1 MKSFYL
7 LITALAISAVVMSQ
21 RAGEFGQTQNHKTFT
36 QNEIE
41 VTSPFNLPD
50 YREILS
56 YDSLNMRFV
65 GNWGQGSSYSILAAE
80 NENILFI
87 GAGAAVKIMDMED
100 LENPVEL
107 SVINARALVD
117 GIYYDFGS
125 QLLCLAAYF
134 NGIEIWDVSDMANP
148 HRVGQ
153 APTNGLPRGGIF
165 KRGNYVYAVTV
176 VDGIQ
181 VFDVSNLPNVNHV
194 ATAAIPGSSFGFN
207 SAMWGDHI
215 YVATGT
221 GGCKIVDISDPLS
234 PQYKASIP
242 GTCTGID
249 VVNNKAYIVS
259 YQNTLKIYDVT
270 DIQNS
275 TLLGQTSC
283 QGYLNRIKVI
293 GNYAYVSSQTTN
305 PGGGMKVFDVSDP
318 SIPTEIETH
327 EDYARHICGNPS
339 FVATAG
345 GGAGCDIFDI
355 ETPAAPVLTDQ
366 VKLPWDCW
374 GVGTQGDYAF
384 TGSNGF
390 RIIDGSNPETPF
402 QCGYDETNGQLASAN
417 GDIAV
422 YCPESA
428 GGSNPVSFFDISDK
442 TNPLLLGQK
451 VCPAM
456 TYDISVS
463 GNLAFIACWWDGVRV
478 FDFSDPTDPT
488 LVAHMHGWVNGA
500 IPGEE
505 FCYAQSVDVQGN
517 YCYILDYG
525 PFEDDDTKGVY
536 IFDVSN
542 IADPVLIN
550 RYVDYEGEGDDFD
563 VFGDYAYI
571 ADKLGGMSITN
582 IADPLAP
589 FNLGYCFLPDSPTG
603 IEVQGQFAYISNYIN
618 GGVEVVDISD
628 PSTPVISAYYRQTG
642 CFAMKVALSGSL
654 VYIAD
659 GPAGIG
665 IYDHYIVTDIENNLG
680 QSNNNDFIC
689 SPNPLSKY
697 GTVTF
702 TLTSEREIKLNLYNI
717 SGKWVQELAQRNCP
731 AGKNRVSFSINNEL
745 INQGLYF
752 LCIEQDSKKDWI
764 KLMVN

>member
-1 MKSFYL
+1 
-7 LITALAISAVVMSQ
+7 
-21 RAGEFGQTQNHKTFT
+21 
-36 QNEIE
+36 
-41 VTSPFNLPD
+41 
-50 YREILS
+50 
-56 YDSLNMRFV
+56 
-65 GNWGQGSSYSILAAE
+65 
-80 NENILFI
+80 
-87 GAGAAVKIMDMED
+87 
-100 LENPVEL
+100 
-107 SVINARALVD
+107 
-117 GIYYDFGS
+117 
-125 QLLCLAAYF
+125 
-134 NGIEIWDVSDMANP
+134 
-148 HRVGQ
+148 
-153 APTNGLPRGGIF
+153 
-165 KRGNYVYAVTV
+165 
-176 VDGIQ
+176 
-181 VFDVSNLPNVNHV
+181 
-194 ATAAIPGSSFGFN
+194 
-207 SAMWGDHI
+207 
-215 YVATGT
+215 
-221 GGCKIVDISDPLS
+221 
-234 PQYKASIP
+234 
-242 GTCTGID
+242 
-249 VVNNKAYIVS
+249 
-259 YQNTLKIYDVT
+259 
-270 DIQNS
+270 
-275 TLLGQTSC
+275 
-283 QGYLNRIKVI
+283 
-293 GNYAYVSSQTTN
+293 
-305 PGGGMKVFDVSDP
+305 
-318 SIPTEIETH
+318 
-327 EDYARHICGNPS
+327 
-339 FVATAG
+339 
-345 GGAGCDIFDI
+345 
-355 ETPAAPVLTDQ
+355 
-366 VKLPWDCW
+366 
-374 GVGTQGDYAF
+374 
-384 TGSNGF
+384 
-390 RIIDGSNPETPF
+390 
-402 QCGYDETNGQLASAN
+402 
-417 GDIAV
+417 
-422 YCPESA
+422 
-428 GGSNPVSFFDISDK
+428 
-442 TNPLLLGQK
+442 
-451 VCPAM
+451 M